1 MTSALLQVRG
11 LRVTYAGPP
20 EVRALGVDLHVDPG
34 ECLAILGESGSGKST
49 LALALL
55 GLTTGTRLEGRVC
68 LGDQD
73 GPCDPDEA
81 GWNALRW
88 TRIALA
94 FQSESALNP
103 VLRVGRQI
111 VEPLVLHLGMDH
123 GTAGRRAQAL
133 LDEVGLG
140 AWAADHYPGELSGGQ
155 RRLVLLAMALSCD
168 PEVLVLDEPTA
179 GLDSVSRDHVLALLA
194 ERHARPDRAML
205 IITHDADAAAAL
217 ADRVAI
223 LYRGWLT
230 EVGPTASVLDDPRHP
245 YTWALLNARPTLAGV
260 KDLRGIRGSAA
271 DPSELSVGCPF
282 RDRCT
287 QAIASCATTRPELAA
302 AANEVSERTVSCLR
316 GGVVTVLAARN
327 LHKAYTGSS
336 KRGRRRKVVLDGVDL
351 DVREGEVVALVG
363 PTGSGKSTLAR
374 ILLRLDEADQG
385 AVEIEG
391 RDLLALDGAEL
402 RAARQRIQLL
412 FQDPFEAFSPRM
424 TVGEAIRE
432 PLDVQRVG
440 TPREREEAVDRA
452 LAAVGLAAG
461 LAGRRTHELS
471 GGQLQRVALAR
482 ALALRP
488 KLLVADEPVA
498 HLDPSEQAKVLQML
512 KSLQVESGMAMLLI
526 SHDLAVVLR
535 VADRILVLDGGHVV
549 ERGTGTSLFL
559 APQHPTTRALLGA
572 AGRDAFLRRLDR
584 AGTALAAPDP
594 PPARQQVLVGAAL
607 TNTDHMEGSE

>member
-1 MTSALLQVRG
+1 
-11 LRVTYAGPP
+11 
-20 EVRALGVDLHVDPG
+20 
-34 ECLAILGESGSGKST
+34 
-49 LALALL
+49 
-55 GLTTGTRLEGRVC
+55 
-68 LGDQD
+68 
-73 GPCDPDEA
+73 
-81 GWNALRW
+81 
-88 TRIALA
+88 
-94 FQSESALNP
+94 
-103 VLRVGRQI
+103 
-111 VEPLVLHLGMDH
+111 
-123 GTAGRRAQAL
+123 
-133 LDEVGLG
+133 
-140 AWAADHYPGELSGGQ
+140 
-155 RRLVLLAMALSCD
+155 
-168 PEVLVLDEPTA
+168 
-179 GLDSVSRDHVLALLA
+179 
-194 ERHARPDRAML
+194 
-205 IITHDADAAAAL
+205 
-217 ADRVAI
+217 
-223 LYRGWLT
+223 
-230 EVGPTASVLDDPRHP
+230 
-245 YTWALLNARPTLAGV
+245 
-260 KDLRGIRGSAA
+260 
-271 DPSELSVGCPF
+271 
-282 RDRCT
+282 
-287 QAIASCATTRPELAA
+287 
-302 AANEVSERTVSCLR
+302 
-316 GGVVTVLAARN
+316 
-327 LHKAYTGSS
+327 
-336 KRGRRRKVVLDGVDL
+336 VVLDGVDL